1 MLDDLDGNTL
11 LATAVYNAG
20 PGRPRAWRSALAR
33 PVEGAIFA
41 EAIQFDETR
50 DYIKK
55 VLSNSVYYAALLQ
68 STPLS
73 LSRQLGIIA
82 PKPAGTTDLP

>member
-1 MLDDLDGNTL
+1 VLDDLDGNTL
-11 LATAVYNAG
+11 LATDACNAG